1 MSKKLFSKY
10 YYHGYVVFIM
20 VVLGISGTYSIL
32 FLNFSA
38 TPMVNIVALVVST
51 ILYFTI
57 ILYFFYLSKKQFWI
71 IPRHWRNFKISPL
84 FHSLILL
91 PMIFIPL
98 CWINC
103 SKVIPMIYTKIYG
116 IQTVE
121 ILEINAKEYSSKNG
135 TTYCLSSKYSC
146 LPIFKI
152 NYEKFKFYQNKK
164 VILQITSQKSS
175 LGTIIHSIDH
185 IRVSEKKN

>member
-1 MSKKLFSKY
+1 MISKY
-10 YYHGYVVFIM
+10 YHHYYVIFTLVI
-20 VVLGISGTYSIL
+20 LGISGTYSFL

-38 TPMVNIVALVVST
+38 TRMVNLIALIAST
-51 ILYFTI
+51 LLYFTLV
-57 ILYFFYLSKKQFWI
+57 LYFLYLFKKQQWT
-71 IPRHWRNFKISPL
+71 IPRNWKNFKKSPL
-84 FHSLILL
+84 FFCLIIL
-91 PMIFIPL
+91 PTIFIPI
-98 CWINC
+98 CWINF
-103 SKVIPMIYTKIYG
+103 SKIPPMIYTKIVG

-121 ILEINAKEYSSKNG
+121 ILETHVKKLTSKNS

-152 NYEKFKFYQNKK
+152 NYENFKRYQNKK

-185 IRVSEKKN
+185 LQISKQNPDLK